1 MNLDGSKVGQSR
13 SWWVGWVGL
22 TLLVGWIKGGDN
34 FVQCPGFF
42 EKKGGYFD
50 SRLSL
55 FLR

>member
-1 MNLDGSKVGQSR
+1 MNLDGSKVGQSL
-13 SWWVGWVGL
+13 SCWVGWVGL

-34 FVQCPGFF
+34 FVQCPGFR
-42 EKKGGYFD
+42 KKGGYFD

>member
-1 MNLDGSKVGQSR
+1 M
-13 SWWVGWVGL
+13 GWVGL

-34 FVQCPGFF
+34 FVQCPGFR
-42 EKKGGYFD
+42 KKGGYFD

>member
-1 MNLDGSKVGQSR
+1 MVQKLVNHGVG
-13 SWWVGWVGL
+13 GL

-34 FVQCPGFF
+34 FVQCPGFR
-42 EKKGGYFD
+42 KKGGYFD

>member
-34 FVQCPGFF
+34 FVQCPGFR
-42 EKKGGYFD
+42 KKGGYFD